1 MAVRPLRGP
10 FTVEDFHRLA
20 RIGVLREDDRVE
32 LIDGQVVEMSP
43 IGGPHAACVR
53 RLNDIFATRVL
64 DVAVV
69 DIQNPI
75 VLGLRDQPQP
85 DVTVLRRRAGGYR
98 DHPRPPDILLVI
110 EVADTTLAYDRGAKM
125 PLYARAGIPEA
136 WLVDVAAERI
146 HIHRDPAAGAY
157 RSIQVLSRGEAVTPL
172 GFPHVT
178 IPANEIL
185 G

>member
-32 LIDGQVVEMSP
+32 LIDGQVVAMSP
-43 IGGPHAACVR
+43 IGAPHAACVR

-75 VLGLRDQPQP
+75 VLGPRDQPQP
-85 DVTVLRRRAGGYR
+85 DVTVLRRRADGYP
-98 DHPRPPDILLVI
+98 DHPRPPDVLLVI
-110 EVADTTLAYDRGAKM
+110 EVADTTLAYDRDVKL
-125 PLYARAGIPEA
+125 PRYARAGIPEA
-136 WLVDVAAERI
+136 WLVDVSAERI
-146 HIHRDPAAGAY
+146 VSFREPAGDAYRDIRAAG
-157 RSIQVLSRGEAVTPL
+157 RGDRIAPL
-172 GFPHVT
+172 AFPEVPLT
-178 IPANEIL
+178 VDEIL